1 MKNILMILFVIPTLV
16 LANGSETGH
25 NNGNGHRDH
34 GHEVPPPIVVEPII
48 NQVVSNQIDST
59 VTGSNSSDITVSS
72 TGGNANGG
80 QGGSGGAGGSGGSA
94 TSSTGA
100 VHVDA
105 SERNDYPASSAANVY
120 AARCTT
126 GMSGQTRSGGFGVT
140 NSDQLCDLWTA
151 AEAAFRAYEF
161 EINRTCEPI
170 TCSVNCPVEGFV
182 EAQLDA
188 CPASER
194 ANEQLALYYSNLAEA
209 QLIIDATN
217 TPALVDRVS
226 GFLVR
231 PGALL
236 SLLIMVF

>member
-1 MKNILMILFVIPTLV
+1 MKNLLMILLVIPTLV

-25 NNGNGHRDH
+25 NNGNGHHEH
-34 GHEVPPPIVVEPII
+34 GHEVPPPIVVEPTI
-48 NQVVSNQIDST
+48 NQTVSHQVDST
-59 VTGSNSSDITVSS
+59 VTGYNSSDITIDS
-72 TGGNANGG
+72 TGGSAT
-80 QGGSGGAGGSGGSA
+80 GGSGGAGGQS
-94 TSSTGA
+94 SSTTGTI
-100 VHVDA
+100 HVDA
-105 SERNDYPASSAANVY
+105 SERNDYPASSAASVY

-161 EINRTCEPI
+161 EITRACEPI
-170 TCSVNCPVEGFV
+170 TCSINCPVEGFV

-188 CPASER
+188 CPANDR